1 MFLTNSIT
9 AFRALLLVG
18 TQLAGSI
25 FASFLVKILFP
36 TEFKVRTTLSKETSL
51 VRGVFIEAV
60 LTFELVFTVSPIIHP
75 SVADEQASTW
85 DIFR

>member
-1 MFLTNSIT
+1 MFMTKSIT

-25 FASFLVKILFP
+25 FASFLVKVLFP
-36 TEFKVRTTLSKETSL
+36 TEFKVRTTLSKDTSL

-60 LTFELVFTVSPIIHP
+60 LTFELVFTVS
-75 SVADEQASTW
+75 SMKNQN
-85 DIFR
+85 F